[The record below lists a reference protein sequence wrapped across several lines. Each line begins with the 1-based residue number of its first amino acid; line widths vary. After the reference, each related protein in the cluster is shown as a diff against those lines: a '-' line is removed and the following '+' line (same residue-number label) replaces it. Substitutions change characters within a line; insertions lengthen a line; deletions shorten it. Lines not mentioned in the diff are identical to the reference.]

1 MSHTNHKLS
10 FDNYENDGGYSPDL
24 YEFHDIDEG
33 LENLESVSD
42 DHIDKYHQQGYLP
55 VKRAIS
61 LEELAD
67 VKTGMMRLISGGNPD
82 FNGVQF
88 EGSYR
93 DRLQELS
100 DEERWDVVRKLQH
113 FVGYD
118 DRLSALASHPE
129 LLGVIERIM
138 GEEPALFA
146 HQAILKPPRVGR
158 EKPWHQD
165 HAYFNLPLGTEIV
178 SVWLSLDHA
187 TPENGCMRVI
197 PGTHQNGPVVHF
209 KRRDWQI
216 CDKDV
221 VRDRVV
227 AVPLPPGGCLFW
239 SGMVH
244 HGTPENNTDN
254 RRRAVQLHYYP
265 ASVEKTTSEERLAIF
280 GSEGKDVSC

>member
-1 MSHTNHKLS
+1 MGDTLQRAA
-10 FDNYENDGGYSPDL
+10 FDNYENDGGYNPDL
-24 YEFHDIDEG
+24 YDFHEIDEG
-33 LENLESVSD
+33 VEDLENVSEG
-42 DHIDKYHQQGYLP
+42 HIDTYHQQGYFP
-55 VKRAIS
+55 IKRAIN
-61 LEELAD
+61 EDELGN
-67 VKTGMMRLISGGNPD
+67 VKAGLMHLISGRNPD

-93 DRLQELS
+93 DRLQALS
-100 DEERWDVVRKLQH
+100 DEERWDAVRKLQH

-118 DRLSALASHPE
+118 DRLTSLASHP
-129 LLGVIERIM
+129 GITNVIGRIM

-165 HAYFNLPLGTEIV
+165 HAYFNLPMGTEIV

-197 PGTHQNGPVVHF
+197 PGTHQKGPVVHF

-216 CDKDV
+216 CDTDV

-239 SGMVH
+239 SGMIH
-244 HGTPENNTDN
+244 HGTPENNTN
-254 RRRAVQLHYYP
+254 TRRRAIQLHYYP
-265 ASVEKTTSEERLAIF
+265 ASVQKTTSEERLAIF